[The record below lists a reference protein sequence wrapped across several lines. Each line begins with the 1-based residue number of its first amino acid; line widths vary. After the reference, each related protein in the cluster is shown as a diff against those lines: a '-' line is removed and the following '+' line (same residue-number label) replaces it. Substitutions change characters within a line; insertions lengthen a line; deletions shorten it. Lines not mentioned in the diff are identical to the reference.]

1 MRPQRS
7 VKRRSRQSRA
17 DWQAQALYERIPR
30 LPFMGVQPAV
40 WFTGFS
46 PDGLTLVSLDGN
58 HVLTLWSVASRKL
71 LKTYQFDQSL
81 RSIHG
86 SEDFSQWVALE
97 GEQLVYVV
105 LDTRERNMI
114 LGREYTSGSPWAVQ
128 GFVVNDT
135 GTLLAIDKRWTQE
148 ELAEW
153 EISERFRAETGA
165 SFGNAI
171 VIWDLTQKRVK
182 SLISPAA
189 QRAGFGRLAFGPK
202 SVDLFALDQNG
213 DIVSFSVESG
223 DLTRTFPTAMRGA
236 RLRLLPDK
244 KHVLCFNDAQVKV
257 ISVASGK
264 TVIDFPNPEGVIT
277 AVSLSLNLRLMA
289 FGTGETVKIWNTEKA
304 QPQRILQEGQGVT
317 VRDVAFSPD
326 GRWLA
331 VASNRNRS
339 PLGLW
344 RLTQE
349 EQSLAQSVNE
359 DPEEATP
366 EATHTPTPP
375 PAQAP
380 TPTEVQAVAVKD
392 ESEPSASVIPAVTGT
407 AVPAY
412 GSAAWNE
419 MIQAAR
425 AKSKLLPVDEGL
437 TDPGFSEFRA
447 KLAQTVEKRDAVSL
461 LAAVAEDV
469 LNTTGEEKGK
479 LAFRKRWKP
488 EDSQS
493 EVWRQLG
500 DILRLGGRFNP
511 AKTTFTAPFVYTELP
526 PAPTDHVK
534 EVGVILGK
542 DVSLR
547 SAPSAKSRL
556 VEKRYHEIVMLLF
569 GERPWFEDLDG
580 GEDPWFGVPLP
591 GGEMAYVSGRFLRC
605 PLDYHARFRKMR
617 TVWWLTEF
625 ACEWPRGE

>member
-1 MRPQRS
+1 M
-7 VKRRSRQSRA
+7 
-17 DWQAQALYERIPR
+17 
-30 LPFMGVQPAV
+30 
-40 WFTGFS
+40 
-46 PDGLTLVSLDGN
+46 
-58 HVLTLWSVASRKL
+58 ASRKL

-128 GFVVNDT
+128 RFVVNDT

-304 QPQRILQEGQGVT
+304 QPQRILHEGQGVT

-326 GRWLA
+326 GERIATVSSDRTAKLWDA
-331 VASNRNRS
+331 ASGREIVTLRGS
-339 PLGLW
+339 PPNAAIL
-344 RLTQE
+344 
-349 EQSLAQSVNE
+349 VC
-359 DPEEATP
+359 
-366 EATHTPTPP
+366 TH
-375 PAQAP
+375 
-380 TPTEVQAVAVKD
+380 
-392 ESEPSASVIPAVTGT
+392 
-407 AVPAY
+407 
-412 GSAAWNE
+412 
-419 MIQAAR
+419 
-425 AKSKLLPVDEGL
+425 
-437 TDPGFSEFRA
+437 FRA
-447 KLAQTVEKRDAVSL
+447 ATASPTAWLPDALCPDSAVS
-461 LAAVAEDV
+461 
-469 LNTTGEEKGK
+469 
-479 LAFRKRWKP
+479 
-488 EDSQS
+488 
-493 EVWRQLG
+493 
-500 DILRLGGRFNP
+500 
-511 AKTTFTAPFVYTELP
+511 
-526 PAPTDHVK
+526 
-534 EVGVILGK
+534 
-542 DVSLR
+542 
-547 SAPSAKSRL
+547 
-556 VEKRYHEIVMLLF
+556 
-569 GERPWFEDLDG
+569 
-580 GEDPWFGVPLP
+580 
-591 GGEMAYVSGRFLRC
+591 SGWNC
-605 PLDYHARFRKMR
+605 
-617 TVWWLTEF
+617 TV
-625 ACEWPRGE
+625 